1 MQNQKSIEVTDENF
15 VHKNISVFTE
25 VTKLKKDNS
34 KLQAKVEELQ
44 DLLSESDSE
53 ISLNIQKQN
62 EILAEELNATKKR
75 IREAEKCYLELNA
88 KNKALQKALEVYDQV
103 TPSGMSG
110 DFTIELHNTAN
121 LLKYKYPNLDFS
133 AEDILY
139 IHQFGKVNNLD
150 ISLND
155 FWILPFKNT
164 QTSKIQNTIITSI
177 GALRKIACKSGRY
190 GLKFFFI
197 LENEDKFLEK
207 VEFFKHNHSIVG
219 CQAVLSY
226 LSEGE
231 LLEVSKYIL
240 RSDFD
245 KKSNLWAKMPSV
257 MLQKVAEASIL
268 RSVFPQLSSVYIAD
282 EISCNE
288 EKKQIQVTSCDD
300 EVENA

>member
-1 MQNQKSIEVTDENF
+1 MQKANSAIDENF
-15 VHKNISVFTE
+15 INQNIAAFTE
-25 VTKLKKDNS
+25 VAKVKKDN
-34 KLQAKVEELQ
+34 KVEELQ
-44 DLLSESDSE
+44 DLLSQSDSE
-53 ISLNIQKQN
+53 ISVNIQKQN
-62 EILAEELNATKKR
+62 ETLAEELNSTKKR
-75 IREAEKCYLELNA
+75 IIEAEKCFLELNA

-103 TPSGMSG
+103 TPSGVS
-110 DFTIELHNTAN
+110 DEFKIEIHNTAN
-121 LLKYKYPNLDFS
+121 LLKYKYPNLSFS
-133 AEDILY
+133 PEDILY
-139 IHQFGKVNNLD
+139 IHTFGKANKLD

-155 FWILPFKNT
+155 FWILPFKNAN
-164 QTSKIQNTIITSI
+164 KIQNTIITSI

-197 LENEDKFLEK
+197 IEKDDKSLEK
-207 VEFFKHNHSIVG
+207 VEFFKNNGSIVG

-231 LLEVSKYIL
+231 ILEVSKYIL

-245 KKSNLWAKMPSV
+245 KQSNLWSKMPSV

-268 RSVFPQLSSVYIAD
+268 RSVFPALSSIYIAD
-282 EISCNE
+282 EMSYND